1 MRKYIYSIKIVFAFV
16 FISVAINLVSCTKSD
31 KEKDPYYLMWKNV
44 ILREEGHFETLNAT
58 YGTYNSEVGLLCRSI
73 EKNDIKARLSVEDRI
88 YLDFFNYDDE
98 IRVIDRL
105 IPNIFVSSWSTS
117 IILRSISSKDIFKLE
132 TKTSYKFGCYGIANI
147 VLDNLYVVKNV
158 IITPLSMKFLNSSKL
173 EDDGNLIFVRFYNGN
188 LFKDYIFYG
197 DYVVDNIIKNKYHK
211 IVGAQSLDN
220 IYSYSGVN

>member
-1 MRKYIYSIKIVFAFV
+1 MRELKYNIKALFSFV
-16 FISVAINLVSCTKSD
+16 FIAIAINLVSCTKSD
-31 KEKDPYYLMWKNV
+31 KGKDPYYLMWENA
-44 ILREEGHFETLNAT
+44 ILREEGHLETFNST

-88 YLDFFNYDDE
+88 YIDFFNYDDE
-98 IRVIDRL
+98 VRVIDRL
-105 IPNIFVSSWSTS
+105 SPNIFVSSWSTS
-117 IILRSISSKDIFKLE
+117 IILRSISSKDIFNLE
-132 TKTSYKFGCYGIANI
+132 TKSSYKFGCYGIANI
-147 VLDNLYVVKNV
+147 VLDNLYVKNV

-197 DYVVDNIIKNKYHK
+197 DYIVDNIIKNKYHK
-211 IVGAQSLDN
+211 IVGVQSPDN